1 MCELTFIIVNLLYDI
16 IFISIFFYNLIIKS
30 LVIKNKYLIFKV
42 DLEIFLSISIIIRM
56 PSQIQI
62 QITVKESDLH
72 HLGYMHYQNDMRFD
86 ADIKYEGGMSFLL
99 SGATW
104 NVEYIMLRSIIEAL
118 GYELSEPEDWLRED
132 GECDM
137 LVLTTY
143 PWSVYSQ

>member
-1 MCELTFIIVNLLYDI
+1 
-16 IFISIFFYNLIIKS
+16 
-30 LVIKNKYLIFKV
+30 
-42 DLEIFLSISIIIRM
+42 M

-132 GECDM
+132 ETCDM

-143 PWSVYSQ
+143 PWSIYRNH